1 MLMKKLLLTKGSN
14 LLYVWQRYSIIEDSD
29 RNCPKKGLSA
39 KYRETRQMLVLH
51 FTQRSLGNRH
61 EKEHQVILMTKLP
74 LTKHGRY
81 LVEVNLALAEQT
93 HFYDEC
99 FMSST

>member
-1 MLMKKLLLTKGSN
+1 
-14 LLYVWQRYSIIEDSD
+14 
-29 RNCPKKGLSA
+29 
-39 KYRETRQMLVLH
+39 
-51 FTQRSLGNRH
+51 
-61 EKEHQVILMTKLP
+61 MTKLP